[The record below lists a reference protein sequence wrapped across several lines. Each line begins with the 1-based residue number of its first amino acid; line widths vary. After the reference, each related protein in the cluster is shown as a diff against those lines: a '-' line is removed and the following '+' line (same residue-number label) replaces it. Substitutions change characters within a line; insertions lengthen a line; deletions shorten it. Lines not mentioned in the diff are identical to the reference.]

1 MVRWGVGRRQPERGN
16 TLVLSMIVMSALATL
31 SGLTVLTVQGGLS
44 TTTHD
49 RFHGMATY
57 AAESGCAAAMD
68 FLRANLNPVSGWLA
82 FISPSNSAIVKPPF
96 LGNDKLPGD
105 PQNPFSADQQS
116 WYSVEI
122 LNNRGDTGFVGG
134 TDDDKRVII
143 RATGHGPQ
151 QAIAIIE
158 WEIVGDPAKAPLSLT
173 LVGYRQVY

>member
-1 MVRWGVGRRQPERGN
+1 
-16 TLVLSMIVMSALATL
+16 MIVMSALAAL
-31 SGLTVLTVQGGLS
+31 SGLTVLSVQGGLS
-44 TTTHD
+44 TTSHD

-68 FLRANLNPVSGWLA
+68 FLRANLNAVTGWGA
-82 FISPSNSAIVKPPF
+82 FVSPSNTAIVRPPF

-105 PQNPFSADQQS
+105 PLNPFSTDQQS
-116 WYSVEI
+116 SYSVEI
-122 LNNRGDTGFVGG
+122 LNNRADSGFVGG

-158 WEIVGDPAKAPLSLT
+158 CEVAGDPAKAPLSLT
-173 LVGYRQVY
+173 LVGWRQTY